1 MGHVPWQT
9 VTLPQGNFKWIKTV
23 YIKSYYITCVLHEA
37 YVLRCS
43 GPLKTS
49 GWIIR
54 RDVLRWKL
62 RANCQGRKER
72 RTVWPSEGRAEN
84 FGLSIENIQ
93 HLMVNHHFPF
103 EMAMIGGYTPCS
115 NRPISSCFNLLEFLY
130 RKWPNPLVPWSN
142 PTTEAGWNYRSPNQM
157 AIGGKYA
164 NLSKPK
170 YHIISK
176 LVPIGYVS
184 VWFYRHCCPIN
195 IINAGQV
202 TLWQSNMVCR
212 KTTHLV
218 GWFSRLTAHSVPG
231 FPSLFDYQEGKPNC
245 CLYTI
250 IPHWG

>member
-1 MGHVPWQT
+1 MQSHHFDSGNHDVLYHVWMGHVPWQT

-115 NRPISSCFNLLEFLY
+115 IKQTHFILFQPFGVPVPEMTHPLG
-130 RKWPNPLVPWSN
+130 PLVKPNN
-142 PTTEAGWNYRSPNQM
+142 PSRMG
-157 AIGGKYA
+157 
-164 NLSKPK
+164 LSF
-170 YHIISK
+170 S
-176 LVPIGYVS
+176 
-184 VWFYRHCCPIN
+184 
-195 IINAGQV
+195 
-202 TLWQSNMVCR
+202 QSN
-212 KTTHLV
+212 
-218 GWFSRLTAHSVPG
+218 GNW
-231 FPSLFDYQEGKPNC
+231 
-245 CLYTI
+245 
-250 IPHWG
+250 W